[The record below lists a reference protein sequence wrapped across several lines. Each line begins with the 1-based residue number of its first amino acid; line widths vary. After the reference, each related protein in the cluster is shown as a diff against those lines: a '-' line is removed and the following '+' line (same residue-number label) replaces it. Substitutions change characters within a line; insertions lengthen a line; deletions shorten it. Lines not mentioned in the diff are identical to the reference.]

1 MKAIT
6 NHCKT
11 RSGLQ
16 LEIEWCSGYK
26 SWAKFSDVKSND
38 PALVAKY
45 VLEKDI
51 KDHVHWAW
59 STLHSLKHAVCRI
72 RHAMMLPSNASDVIS
87 LE

>member
-6 NHCKT
+6 NNHKT
-11 RSGLQ
+11 CSGLQ

-45 VLEKDI
+45 VLAKDI
-51 KDHVHWAW
+51 KDHVHWA
-59 STLHSLKHAVCRI
+59 
-72 RHAMMLPSNASDVIS
+72 
-87 LE
+87 